1 MMSMRIEIDGSSI
14 RSVDEF
20 HEFLSR
26 ALNFGSH
33 YGANLSALWDR
44 LSTDVERPVEIV
56 WKNSESSKNSLGP
69 VEFEKIRTLLQRV
82 QMQDESFGWAD
93 RFSIVF
99 E

>member
-1 MMSMRIEIDGSSI
+1 MRVEIDGAAIHSE
-14 RSVDEF
+14 VDL

-26 ALNFGSH
+26 ALDFGPY

-56 WKNSESSKNSLGP
+56 WKKSELSRLALGES
-69 VEFEKIRTLLQRV
+69 EFEKIRDLLLRV
-82 QMQDESFGWAD
+82 QSQDQSFGWRD
-93 RFSIVF
+93 RFSVTF